1 MPIWAIIIV
10 SFYSFTLIFVFSFS
24 LAQLHLVYCYLF
36 SKKSEKLDK
45 ISLINQS
52 ENLPFVTIQLPV
64 YNEMYV
70 IERLL
75 DSINSLEYPK
85 NKLEIQVLDDS
96 TDETSKIIKVKIEE
110 LKSQCF
116 EISHIQRKNRVG
128 FKAGAL
134 AYGLT
139 FAKGEFIAIF
149 DADFII
155 KPSFLLET
163 LPYFND
169 QKIGLVQTR
178 WLHLNENYS
187 LLTKLQ
193 AFGLDAHFTVDQ
205 VGRNIGGY
213 FSNFNGTG
221 GIWRKTCIETAGG
234 WSADCLTEDLDLS
247 YRAQLAGWK
256 FKYIEE
262 TGNFAE
268 LPAEI
273 QAVKSQQFRWAKG
286 AAEVAKKLLF
296 KILGRKDLS
305 FSTKIHAFFHL
316 ANSATYLGIMAT
328 SILTIP
334 VILIQKD
341 FPKIANYIQFAQ
353 YFQISFLFLG
363 MYFWVSFR
371 QKNQNFLYFLGFY
384 PRFLAFMMGLSLYN
398 SVGVLQG
405 YFGKKSP
412 FIRTPKFNINSKSDS
427 WLNKNYVSNKLEG
440 YFLLEGLL
448 SFYFLGCLIY
458 VIKNQIWSGL
468 PFFLMLVFGYF
479 SVFGYGVFHRIV
491 NWGK

>member
-1 MPIWAIIIV
+1 
-10 SFYSFTLIFVFSFS
+10 
-24 LAQLHLVYCYLF
+24 
-36 SKKSEKLDK
+36 
-45 ISLINQS
+45 
-52 ENLPFVTIQLPV
+52 
-64 YNEMYV
+64 MYV

-75 DSINSLEYPK
+75 NSISEIEYPK
-85 NKLEIQVLDDS
+85 EKFEVQVLDDS
-96 TDETSKIIKVKIEE
+96 TDETNKIISLKIEE
-110 LKSQCF
+110 LRKKGF
-116 EISHIQRKNRVG
+116 EISHIQRENRAG

-139 FAKGEFIAIF
+139 LAKGEFVAMF

-155 KPSFLLET
+155 KPSFLAET

-169 QKIGLVQTR
+169 FKIGLVQTR

-205 VGRNIGGY
+205 VGRNNGGY

-221 GIWRKTCIETAGG
+221 GIWRKSCIETAGG

-256 FKYIEE
+256 FKYLED
-262 TGNFAE
+262 TGNLAE
-268 LPAEI
+268 LPVEI

-286 AAEVAKKLLF
+286 AAEVARKLLF
-296 KILGRKDLS
+296 KILCKKDIS
-305 FSTKIHAFFHL
+305 FSTKIHTFFHL

-334 VILIQKD
+334 VILLQVKY
-341 FPKIANYIQFAQ
+341 PKIGIYIQFAQ

-363 MYFWVSFR
+363 IYFWVSFR

-384 PRFLAFMMGLSLYN
+384 PRFLAFMMGLSFYN

-405 YFGKKSP
+405 YLGKKSP

-427 WLNKNYVSNKLEG
+427 WLNKNYVSNKFDG

-448 SFYFLGCLIY
+448 SFYFIGCLIY
-458 VIKNQIWSGL
+458 VIKNQIWGSL
-468 PFFLMLVFGYF
+468 PFFIMLVFGYF
-479 SVFGYGVFHRIV
+479 SVFGYGVFHRFV
-491 NWGK
+491 SLKK